1 MPSPTDTTESTET
14 TETTEPTETID
25 EPTSD
30 ETRDANK
37 NAVEQ
42 TFEVMA
48 SHDFDALDD
57 LMDEDLTFSDPLV
70 EIEGLDAYKAMMR
83 GRFSAL
89 PDTDSTFH
97 TMVAEDD
104 VVVVHFSYRGTH
116 EGEFQGIEPT
126 GNVLEGTA
134 VMIDRFEDR
143 KIVERIEEFDTLSW
157 FRQLGVDPSA
167 I

>member
-1 MPSPTDTTESTET
+1 MSRSTDT
-14 TETTEPTETID
+14 TETTEPTETTETID
-25 EPTSD
+25 EPTST

-42 TFEVMA
+42 TFDVMA
-48 SHDFDALDD
+48 RHDFDALDD
-57 LMDEDLTFSDPLV
+57 LMDEDVTFSDPLM
-70 EIEGLDAYKAMMR
+70 EIEGLDEYKAMMR

-89 PDTDSTFH
+89 PDTESTFH

-104 VVVVHFSYRGTH
+104 VVFLHFSYRGTH

-126 GNVLEGTA
+126 GNVVEGTA
-134 VMIDRFEDR
+134 VMIDRLEDG
-143 KIVERIEEFDTLSW
+143 KIVERIEEFDALSW

>member
-1 MPSPTDTTESTET
+1 MSAQENRQSET
-14 TETTEPTETID
+14 TERTD
-25 EPTSD
+25 EPTSID
-30 ETRDANK
+30 TSEANK
-37 NAVEQ
+37 KAVKQ

-48 SHDFDALDD
+48 RHDFDALDD
-57 LMDEDLTFSDPLV
+57 LMDEDVAFSDPLM
-70 EIEGLDAYKAMMR
+70 EIEGLDEYKAMMR

-104 VVVVHFSYRGTH
+104 VVFLHFSYRGTH
-116 EGEFQGIEPT
+116 EGEYQGIEPT
-126 GNVLEGTA
+126 GNTVEGTA
-134 VMIDRFEDR
+134 VMIDRFEDG

-157 FRQLGVDPSA
+157 FRQLGIDPSA